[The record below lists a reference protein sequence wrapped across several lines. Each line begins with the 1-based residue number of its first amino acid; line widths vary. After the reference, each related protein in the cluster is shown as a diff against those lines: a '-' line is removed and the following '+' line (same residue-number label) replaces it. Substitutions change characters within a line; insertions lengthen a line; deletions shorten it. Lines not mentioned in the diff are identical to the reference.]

1 MHIGAFFRLIR
12 WKNLLFIIYAQLLIK
27 FLFFP
32 SYDIATNLSI
42 FQFLIF
48 LLAVILIS
56 AAGYIINNI
65 EDLKTDLVNE
75 PEKVVISK
83 QISIDSA
90 KQLYLILNTFGIV
103 FGLGLCLNIQK
114 PSFSFIFIGTS
125 LLLYYYSK
133 KLKSKALIGNIIV
146 SLLIAVS
153 MLLLGL
159 LDLNRAVQN
168 GVQSFTLAVLLFL
181 ACFAFLLNLIREI
194 VKDIEDV
201 NGDYVLNMKTL
212 PIIFGR
218 NRIKKLAS
226 LLCVL
231 PIVFLLFI
239 IINYS
244 KEYKYTVLY
253 LLLFSLL
260 PTVYVAI
267 KLLSAKSIKDFRKL
281 SVALKIIMFFG
292 VNALIILSIN
302 PY

>member
-1 MHIGAFFRLIR
+1 MHIAAFFRLIR
-12 WKNLLFIIYAQLLIK
+12 WKNLLFILYAQLLIK

-32 SYDIATNLSI
+32 SFNIITILSI
-42 FQFLIF
+42 FQFSILLI
-48 LLAVILIS
+48 AIILIS
-56 AAGYIINNI
+56 GAGYIINNI

-83 QISIDSA
+83 QISVDRA

-133 KLKSKALIGNIIV
+133 KLKSKAFIGNFIV
-146 SLLIAVS
+146 SLLVAIS

-159 LDLNRAVQN
+159 LDLNQAFQN
-168 GVQSFTLAVLLFL
+168 DTQSFALTVLLFL
-181 ACFAFLLNLIREI
+181 SCFAFLLNLIREI

-201 NGDYVLNMKTL
+201 NGDYTLNMRTL
-212 PIIFGR
+212 PIVFGR
-218 NRIKKLAS
+218 NRIKRLAS
-226 LLCVL
+226 VLCII
-231 PIVFLLFI
+231 PIIFLLYI

-244 KEYKYTVLY
+244 NEYKYTSLY

-260 PTVYVAI
+260 PTIYVAL
-267 KLLSAKSIKDFRKL
+267 KLLSAESIIDFRKL
-281 SVALKIIMFFG
+281 SVVLKIIMFLG
-292 VNALIILSIN
+292 VNALIILSIKQ
-302 PY
+302 

>member
-1 MHIGAFFRLIR
+1 MHIAAFFRLIR
-12 WKNLLFIIYAQLLIK
+12 WKNLLFIIYAQILIK

-32 SYDIATNLSI
+32 SFNIATNLSI
-42 FQFLIF
+42 FQFFIF
-48 LLAVILIS
+48 LIAVILIS

-65 EDLKTDLVNE
+65 VDLKADLVNE

-83 QISIDSA
+83 QISIDKA
-90 KQLYLILNTFGIV
+90 KQLYLIVNTFGIV

-114 PSFSFIFIGTS
+114 PSYSFIFIGTS

-133 KLKSKALIGNIIV
+133 KFKSKALIGNIIV

-159 LDLNRAVQN
+159 VDLNQAFQN
-168 GVQSFTLAVLLFL
+168 DIQNFAFTVLLFL
-181 ACFAFLLNLIREI
+181 AFFAFLFNLIREI

-201 NGDYVLNMKTL
+201 NGDNILYMSTL

-226 LLCVL
+226 LLCAI
-231 PIVFLLFI
+231 PILFLLYI

-244 KEYKYTVLY
+244 TEYKYTVLY

-260 PTVYVAI
+260 PIIYVAI
-267 KLLSAKSIKDFRKL
+267 KLLSAKSIKDFRQL
-281 SVALKIIMFFG
+281 STALKIIMFFG

-302 PY
+302 P

>member
-1 MHIGAFFRLIR
+1 MHIAAFFRLIR
-12 WKNLLFIIYAQLLIK
+12 WKNLLFIIYAQILIK

-32 SYDIATNLSI
+32 SFNIATNLSI
-42 FQFLIF
+42 FQFFIF
-48 LLAVILIS
+48 LIAVILIS

-65 EDLKTDLVNE
+65 VDLKADLVNE

-83 QISIDSA
+83 QISIDKA
-90 KQLYLILNTFGIV
+90 KQLYLIVNTFGIV

-114 PSFSFIFIGTS
+114 PSYSFIFIGTS

-133 KLKSKALIGNIIV
+133 KFKSKALIGNIIV

-159 LDLNRAVQN
+159 VDLNQAFQN
-168 GVQSFTLAVLLFL
+168 DIQNFAFTVLLFL
-181 ACFAFLLNLIREI
+181 AFFAFLFNLIREI
-194 VKDIEDV
+194 VKDTEDV
-201 NGDYVLNMKTL
+201 NGDNILYMSTL

-226 LLCVL
+226 LLCAI
-231 PIVFLLFI
+231 PILFLLYI

-244 KEYKYTVLY
+244 TEYKYTVLY

-260 PTVYVAI
+260 PIIYVAI
-267 KLLSAKSIKDFRKL
+267 KLLSAKSIKDFRQL
-281 SVALKIIMFFG
+281 STALKIIMFFG

-302 PY
+302 P